1 MSEMV
6 PSPEP
11 QHEPRWVDTAISRL
25 LRGGVLV
32 SIAVVLIGLVFT
44 FIHHPQYVRSKTAL
58 GELTDAAAVY
68 PHTIGDVLQQI
79 RDGRGQAMVL
89 LGLLLLIATPVAR
102 VAFSIVAFA
111 LEKDRLYVGITVV
124 VLMLLLLSFALG
136 ANG

>member
-1 MSEMV
+1 MSDV
-6 PSPEP
+6 P
-11 QHEPRWVDTAISRL
+11 QHEPQWVDPAISRL

-44 FIHHPQYVRSKTAL
+44 FIHHPQYVTSKTAL
-58 GELTDAAAVY
+58 GELTDASAKY

-124 VLMLLLLSFALG
+124 VLALLLLSFALG